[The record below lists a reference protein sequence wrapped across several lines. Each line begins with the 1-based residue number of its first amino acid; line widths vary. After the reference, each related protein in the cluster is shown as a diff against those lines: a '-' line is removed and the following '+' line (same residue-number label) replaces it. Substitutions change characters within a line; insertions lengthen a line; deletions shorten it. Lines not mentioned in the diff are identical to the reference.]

1 MMGEEMDLNNQNL
14 NIADESSDE
23 FDSADE
29 KSENDDNEVQVELPQ
44 DQQLLLKAMNSTMKK
59 LFKTELKKEIRGV
72 HKKVDDLTKS
82 VKNNSIVQN
91 GRLEKIESENLELK
105 SKLTNLQRE
114 NEALQSELRE
124 KNLILCGVE
133 DLENESES
141 QLLNKVCEVFKKI
154 TLPVDGNIK
163 IRPDKAFRINKFSA
177 DKIRNIKVKF
187 STISERDV
195 IFRNRDNAP
204 DPISI
209 KPDTPYTI
217 RRDHAIL
224 KKKENELRQLGQ
236 ECSVNMKTRQMF
248 TNGVTFN
255 MVDGVLKPANEPMKP
270 VPGPSAA
277 SNTGS
282 TRTPAVKRSRT
293 EQNRNFL
300 ASETVQNG
308 TRKEGMHHQKLK
320 TSLINQKRQ

>member
-1 MMGEEMDLNNQNL
+1 MGEEMDLNQDL
-14 NIADESSDE
+14 NIVDKSSDE

-29 KSENDDNEVQVELPQ
+29 KSENGDNEVQVELPQ
-44 DQQLLLKAMNSTMKK
+44 DQQLLLQAMNSAMKK

-82 VKNNSIVQN
+82 VKNSSIVQN
-91 GRLEKIESENLELK
+91 GRFEKIESENLDLK
-105 SKLTNLQRE
+105 SKLANLQRE

-141 QLLNKVCEVFKKI
+141 QLLNKVSEDLKKI
-154 TLPVDGNIK
+154 TMPVD
-163 IRPDKAFRINKFSA
+163 
-177 DKIRNIKVKF
+177 
-187 STISERDV
+187 
-195 IFRNRDNAP
+195 
-204 DPISI
+204 
-209 KPDTPYTI
+209 DTPYTI

-224 KKKENELRQLGQ
+224 KKKENELKQLGQ

-255 MVDGVLKPANEPMKP
+255 MVDGVLKPANEPMKS
-270 VPGPSAA
+270 VPGPSTS

-293 EQNRNFL
+293 EPNRNFL

-308 TRKEGMHHQKLK
+308 TRKEGINHQKPK
-320 TSLINQKRQ
+320 TSQMNQKRQ